1 MPAMNE
7 LNYHHLRCFWA
18 VAREGTIARACKVLH
33 LTQPT
38 ISEQLRSLAQALGSD
53 LFVRDGRRL
62 RLSDTGRMALG
73 YADEIFALGR
83 ELHDSLGDGQMAR
96 RIPVVIG
103 VGDSVSKLIAC
114 RLIEPAL
121 HLPEPVQV
129 TVQEDR
135 HDMLV
140 QRLASHELDLVL
152 SDAPLEAH
160 LRIRAFNHVLGESAM
175 AVFGGPTFAKLAR
188 GFPASL
194 DNAPMLASLP
204 GSAQRRAWDDWCADR
219 GLSMRVVAQVQDSAL
234 MKTMGQAGLGLF
246 AAPEAIS
253 DIICRTFQ
261 VRRIGVITE
270 LRQRFYGISPDR
282 RLANPAMQAIMASG
296 RNLFA

>member
-1 MPAMNE
+1 MNE

-18 VAREGTIARACKVLH
+18 VAHEGTIAKACRMLH

-38 ISEQLRSLAQALGSD
+38 ISEQLRSLAQALGAE

-62 RLSDTGRMALG
+62 RLSDTGRMVLG

-83 ELHDSLGDGQMAR
+83 ELHDSLGDGQVAR

-103 VGDSVSKLIAC
+103 VSDSVSKLIAC

-140 QRLASHELDLVL
+140 QRLAAHELDLVL

-175 AVFGGPTFAKLAR
+175 AVFGAPAFARLAR

-194 DNAPMLASLP
+194 AGAPLLAALP
-204 GSAQRRAWDDWCADR
+204 GSAERRAWDAWCTDR
-219 GLSMRVVAQVQDSAL
+219 GLALRVVAQVQDSAL

-246 AAPEAIS
+246 AAPDAIA

-261 VRRIGVITE
+261 VRRIGVIAE